1 MPAGRPTKYR
11 PEYCEMIIE
20 HMAKGLSKEAF
31 AGVIGIHKET
41 IYNWAEANSEF
52 SDAIKIGEA
61 KCRVFW
67 EQAGIDGMMGNIEGF
82 NAASWV
88 FNLKN
93 RFGWRDRQEVTG
105 ENGAPFTVRIVK
117 HTDE

>member
-20 HMAKGLSKEAF
+20 HMAQGLSKEAF
-31 AGVIGIHKET
+31 AGVVGVT
-41 IYNWAEANSEF
+41 VQTFYNWTEAHPEF
-52 SDAIKIGEA
+52 LEAVKEGEA

-67 EQAGIDGMMGNIEGF
+67 EKLGMEGARGSDEF
-82 NAASWV
+82 NATAWI
-88 FNLKN
+88 FNMKN
-93 RFGWRDRQEVTG
+93 RFAWRDRQEISG
-105 ENGAPFTVRIVK
+105 EDGGALVVKIVK